1 MGLYN
6 PSGRAYPDLAAQG
19 YHYSTIWNGT
29 LLPLDGTSAST
40 PTALAAIF
48 SLVND
53 DMIGKGKPPMG
64 FLNPWLYSAGH
75 KGFMD
80 VVHGSAV
87 GCGTHGFPAKKGWDA
102 VTGFGTPWFPSIRE
116 LAANASAIVLK
127 R

>member
-40 PTALAAIF
+40 PTAAAIF

-53 DMIGKGKPPMG
+53 DLIAKGKPPMG
-64 FLNPWLYSAGH
+64 FLNPWLYSVGY

-87 GCGTHGFPAKKGWDA
+87 GCGTHGFPAKKGRDA
-102 VTGFGTPWFPSIRE
+102 VTGFGTPWFPSIGE

>member
-1 MGLYN
+1 
-6 PSGRAYPDLAAQG
+6 
-19 YHYSTIWNGT
+19 
-29 LLPLDGTSAST
+29 
-40 PTALAAIF
+40 
-48 SLVND
+48 
-53 DMIGKGKPPMG
+53 MG
-64 FLNPWLYSAGH
+64 FLNPWLYSVGY